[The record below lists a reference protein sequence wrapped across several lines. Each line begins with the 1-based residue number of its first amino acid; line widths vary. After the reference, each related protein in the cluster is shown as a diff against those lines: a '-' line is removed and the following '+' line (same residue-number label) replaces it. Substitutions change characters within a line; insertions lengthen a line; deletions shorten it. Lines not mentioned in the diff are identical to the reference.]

1 VGYGASTLRKK
12 NLLESISISHDKLDG
27 TIWNF
32 GNTKVEEILA
42 KLDSAGVPLS
52 SISKVGQGMQTG
64 SNKAFEIEQELYD
77 LMKPKFSK
85 MVFPRMSNSGIKSY
99 QLQPAKKYLL
109 YPEDAK
115 SFGELPEEFRKHL
128 NVSKKELEDR
138 AAFKRGNCE
147 WWRYTWPLHKE
158 LFHLPKIVSPYM
170 ATTSTFAVDENNS
183 AMYLTDTT
191 VIYLTN
197 PDIPIH
203 ALCALLNS
211 DILDFR
217 FHYLTKLKGGGV
229 KEFFAK
235 QVEKQPVPFNS
246 RNSEITRRL
255 NKLGLAMSIA
265 LDDILS
271 TQIEKERQ
279 SLNSEISKMTS
290 EINECVAEL
299 FNITSDELVFIQ
311 KTKASWT

>member
-1 VGYGASTLRKK
+1 L
-12 NLLESISISHDKLDG
+12 
-27 TIWNF
+27 
-32 GNTKVEEILA
+32 
-42 KLDSAGVPLS
+42 AGVPLS

-115 SFGELPEEFRKHL
+115 HFSELPEEFQRHL

-138 AAFKRGNCE
+138 AAYKRGNCE

-170 ATTSTFAVDENNS
+170 ASTSTFAVDDSNL

-235 QVEKQPVPFNS
+235 QVERQPVPFNS
-246 RNSEITRRL
+246 NNSELTLQL
-255 NKLGLAMSIA
+255 NELGRSMSSY
-265 LDDILS
+265 LDEISS
-271 TQIEKERQ
+271 TQIEKEKQ
-279 SLNSEISKMTS
+279 LLNIEIAKLIDQ
-290 EINECVAEL
+290 INQCVAKL
-299 FNITSDELVFIQ
+299 FNISSDEFAFIQ
-311 KTKASWT
+311 KTKATWT